1 MSSLSIVL
9 IVFAAIVA
17 GAVLALLGAMTY
29 FRAQIGQLNSRMD
42 RSESA
47 KAKANE
53 MLLQARAQAEALQ
66 QELIDLKR
74 NGAIQAA
81 SASSRAAAAAAAA
94 EAKAKAA
101 KDKAKADLVR
111 QLDANDRPDKVAQGF
126 ADTQPMTTGFGAMVR
141 R

>member
-9 IVFAAIVA
+9 IVFAAIVG
-17 GAVLALLGAMTY
+17 GAVLALLAAMTY

-53 MLLQARAQAEALQ
+53 MLLQARAQVEVLQ
-66 QELIDLKR
+66 QELIEAKR

-81 SASSRAAAAAAAA
+81 SASARASVSAA
-94 EAKAKAA
+94 EAKAA

-111 QLDANDRPDKVAQGF
+111 QLDANERPDQVAQGF

>member
-9 IVFAAIVA
+9 IVFAAIVG
-17 GAVLALLGAMTY
+17 GAVLALLAAMTY

-53 MLLQARAQAEALQ
+53 MLLQARAQVEVLQ
-66 QELIDLKR
+66 QDLIDARR
-74 NGAIQAA
+74 NGVIQAA
-81 SASSRAAAAAAAA
+81 SASARASAASAA
-94 EAKAKAA
+94 EAKAA

>member
-94 EAKAKAA
+94 EAKAA

>member
-9 IVFAAIVA
+9 IVFAAIVG
-17 GAVLALLGAMTY
+17 GAVLALLAAMTY

-53 MLLQARAQAEALQ
+53 MLLQARAQVEALQ
-66 QELIDLKR
+66 QELIDAKR

-81 SASSRAAAAAAAA
+81 SASARASAVRRRGQGGERQGQGRLGAAAR
-94 EAKAKAA
+94 
-101 KDKAKADLVR
+101 R
-111 QLDANDRPDKVAQGF
+111 QRAP
-126 ADTQPMTTGFGAMVR
+126 
-141 R
+141 